1 MRRPGSRTFVWLAAA
16 VFILLAGPVTP
27 ASAWD
32 SHPLIVLPVHARA
45 HVDRGADTHIVDATA
60 EAYAESRQDPRAAR
74 AAQDAGALR
83 QARFEALAARCAP
96 HVGPLTLAALVR
108 VESDFNPYAI
118 GVVGAHLRR
127 QPRSLAEAVATA
139 RALAAAGYNFS
150 LGLGQINRHN
160 LARYGENYTT
170 IFDVCR
176 NLHAGA
182 QILASCYA
190 RSLARYPTQ
199 QAALRAALSC
209 YYSGNFT
216 TGFRQG
222 YVTKVVD
229 SAATQA
235 RLGVTA
241 PAPPMWTMPR
251 PAAARPDAS
260 RAIVPIPVARG
271 LTSTTNSDSC
281 RHSGHGQVLL
291 VACRANTAG
300 LCMRCLHTSP

>member
-1 MRRPGSRTFVWLAAA
+1 MRRSDSRGFGWRASAVIVILLIGRITPAAA
-16 VFILLAGPVTP
+16 WGT
-27 ASAWD
+27 
-32 SHPLIVLPVHARA
+32 HPLIVLPVHADAHADRPADA
-45 HVDRGADTHIVDATA
+45 HVVDASVV
-60 EAYAESRQDPRAAR
+60 AYAAPRQDPRAEP
-74 AAQDAGALR
+74 AAERALR
-83 QARFEALAARCAP
+83 RARFEALAARCAP
-96 HVGPLTLAALVR
+96 HIGPLTLAALVR
-108 VESDFNPYAI
+108 VESNFNPYAI

-190 RSLARYPTQ
+190 RSVARYPTR

-216 TGFRQG
+216 TGFQQG

-229 SAATQA
+229 SAAAQA
-235 RLGVTA
+235 GVGVPA
-241 PAPPMWTMPR
+241 QAPPMWTISR
-251 PAAARPDAS
+251 PAPAHPGS
-260 RAIVPIPVARG
+260 PGAIAPIPIARG
-271 LTSTTNSDSC
+271 FASTPAPGACTHGDQ
-281 RHSGHGQVLL
+281 GQVLL
-291 VACRANTAG
+291 MTCRANAAG

>member
-1 MRRPGSRTFVWLAAA
+1 MQRPGSCGFGWLAATLIA
-16 VFILLAGPVTP
+16 ILLVGRITP
-27 ASAWD
+27 AAAWGA
-32 SHPLIVLPVHARA
+32 HPLIVLPMHADA
-45 HVDRGADTHIVDATA
+45 HADRPAAAHIVDASVV
-60 EAYAESRQDPRAAR
+60 AYADPHQDPRAGQ
-74 AAQDAGALR
+74 AAAHALR

-96 HVGPLTLAALVR
+96 RVGPLTLAALVR
-108 VESDFNPYAI
+108 VESNFNPYAI
-118 GVVGAHLRR
+118 GVVGAHLAH

-176 NLHAGA
+176 NLHTGA

-190 RSLARYPTQ
+190 RSLARYPSR

-216 TGFRQG
+216 TGFQQG

-229 SAATQA
+229 SAAVQA
-235 RLGVTA
+235 RVGM
-241 PAPPMWTMPR
+241 PEQPPPMWTMTR
-251 PAAARPDAS
+251 PMPAHADSPGEIA
-260 RAIVPIPVARG
+260 PIPIARG
-271 LTSTTNSDSC
+271 FASTPV
-281 RHSGHGQVLL
+281 SGTCTQGDQGQVLL
-291 VACRANTAG
+291 MTCRANAAG